1 MSYVLICSVCG
12 NGYVGNRKVTN
23 GICGDRKCKN
33 AAELNRTH
41 KSRERAKT
49 FAVPVEQAV
58 TRGVTNLTVVS
69 DPLESG
75 GFKPGTS
82 FPKDYWTLMLKDMTF
97 TPGTILR
104 DGQQRLYEFQLRRD
118 QNIPEKL
125 EA

>member
-1 MSYVLICSVCG
+1 MGVKAECGCGTVFEASRRSKYPRCADCSRRAERISHKKWLAKSKSV
-12 NGYVGNRKVTN
+12 
-23 GICGDRKCKN
+23 IAPLD
-33 AAELNRTH
+33 AALE
-41 KSRERAKT
+41 
-49 FAVPVEQAV
+49 
-58 TRGVTNLTVVS
+58 RGVSNLSVVI